1 MSLPPSNLPPVLLA
15 GGPSARL
22 DRRREK
28 RLQYVTD
35 AGIALLLLLTLGIV
49 FLSDRH
55 SPAADALYAHSAS
68 SERFL
73 FDPLRAP
80 IAEVRENEQRSE
92 WIGAYGATPESEL
105 AVRRGLDW
113 LARHQ
118 AADGHWGPDA
128 LRAQP
133 AGRCKPGDVCP
144 EGGAEHRVALT
155 GLAVL
160 AFQAGG
166 HYDFNN
172 REYSQC
178 VRHGLDWLVAHQRS
192 DGCFLDPDHG
202 TRSCNMYE
210 HGIAA
215 FALADACEMSLSLHQ
230 EPFDPYR
237 QAAEK
242 AVSSFIM
249 RSTTTAAGA
258 TRKIVEDKATFPS
271 PAGRCWP

>member
-92 WIGAYGATPESEL
+92 WIGAYRGYAGVGIGRPPRPRL
-105 AVRRGLDW
+105 AGPAPVRRRPLG
-113 LARHQ
+113 ARCTPGSACRSLQ
-118 AADGHWGPDA
+118 
-128 LRAQP
+128 
-133 AGRCKPGDVCP
+133 AGRCLPRRG
-144 EGGAEHRVALT
+144 
-155 GLAVL
+155 
-160 AFQAGG
+160 
-166 HYDFNN
+166 
-172 REYSQC
+172 
-178 VRHGLDWLVAHQRS
+178 
-192 DGCFLDPDHG
+192 
-202 TRSCNMYE
+202 
-210 HGIAA
+210 
-215 FALADACEMSLSLHQ
+215 
-230 EPFDPYR
+230 
-237 QAAEK
+237 
-242 AVSSFIM
+242 
-249 RSTTTAAGA
+249 RSTA
-258 TRKIVEDKATFPS
+258 
-271 PAGRCWP
+271 WP

>member
-1 MSLPPSNLPPVLLA
+1 MS
-15 GGPSARL
+15 
-22 DRRREK
+22 
-28 RLQYVTD
+28 
-35 AGIALLLLLTLGIV
+35 
-49 FLSDRH
+49 
-55 SPAADALYAHSAS
+55 
-68 SERFL
+68 
-73 FDPLRAP
+73 AP
-80 IAEVRENEQRSE
+80 
-92 WIGAYGATPESEL
+92 
-105 AVRRGLDW
+105 
-113 LARHQ
+113 
-118 AADGHWGPDA
+118 
-128 LRAQP
+128 
-133 AGRCKPGDVCP
+133 K
-144 EGGAEHRVALT
+144 GAEHRVALT

-242 AVSSFIM
+242 AVQFIHYAQHDDGGW
-249 RSTTTAAGA
+249 R
-258 TRKIVEDKATFPS
+258 
-271 PAGRCWP
+271 